1 MHQHQQ
7 NTISKDDNCRR
18 LKCRRC
24 VNGVQA
30 RPPPDDSDCNSDLS
44 LWHHSTAKKGLADVA
59 LKQCWEA
66 GVSFVFHHRSHEQ
79 IKTV

>member
-1 MHQHQQ
+1 M
-7 NTISKDDNCRR
+7 
-18 LKCRRC
+18 
-24 VNGVQA
+24 QA

-66 GVSFVFHHRSHEQ
+66 GVSFVFHHRSHDQ